1 MHVFSKGCDER
12 AYLIS
17 LAIHMQNIFVFRYFP
32 QNLRFFRS
40 HVYQVSHKLTFPLPK
55 TRVNLNHFMVCNFA
69 NARVTDCPVLS
80 ADRCPLVKAGD
91 SPFN

>member
-40 HVYQVSHKLTFPLPK
+40 HVYQVSHKLTFPYPNSSQFKPFYGLQLCK
-55 TRVNLNHFMVCNFA
+55 R
-69 NARVTDCPVLS
+69 ARD
-80 ADRCPLVKAGD
+80 
-91 SPFN
+91 